1 MIYFIVDFRNMY
13 RLMFSILLF
22 AGAVQVQ
29 VQRTADTFHL
39 YFDLNVSSMNKNTEH
54 KIDILIFND
63 KILDGAAIKL
73 IGYADY
79 LGSEAYNKNLSMER
93 ARNVRNYLVK
103 SGIKTSDIKLC
114 LGEGKIDRPE
124 MTDKEGY
131 PEDRRVDIV
140 VNNDVEH
147 PITSA
152 GKRHKPSEGSTANS
166 GSLSTNYKRS
176 RDSVPDSHEL
186 GSVQAG
192 QIFTLRNVYFYYGR
206 HVIKPESYTVLQKLL
221 KALKDN
227 PTVRISIE
235 GHVCCIQPGIPD
247 ALDVDTDEPV
257 LSYNRAKA
265 IYQYLVDKGINA
277 DRLEYRG
284 FGKSRPIVPFE
295 QTEEDAEMNRRVEV
309 RVLSK

>member
-1 MIYFIVDFRNMY
+1 MY
-13 RLMFSILLF
+13 RLMLSILLLLGVWQ
-22 AGAVQVQ
+22 ARA
-29 VQRTADTFHL
+29 QRATDTFHL
-39 YFDLNVSSMNKNTEH
+39 YFDLNVSLMNKNAEH
-54 KIDILIFND
+54 KVDLLIFND
-63 KILDGAAIKL
+63 KILDGAAIKV
-73 IGYADY
+73 IGYADF
-79 LGSEAYNKNLSMER
+79 LGTEGYNKNLSLER
-93 ARNVRNYLVK
+93 AKNVKTYLVK

-114 LGEGKIDRPE
+114 LGEGKINRPD
-124 MTDKEGY
+124 MTDKDGY

-147 PITSA
+147 PIVAT
-152 GKRHKPSEGSTANS
+152 GKHHLPNGGAKPPVGPATQHA
-166 GSLSTNYKRS
+166 
-176 RDSVPDSHEL
+176 RDSVPDSRDL
-186 GSVQAG
+186 ASVPAG
-192 QIFTLRNVYFYYGR
+192 QIFTLRNVYFYPGR
-206 HVIKPESYTVLQKLL
+206 HVIKPGSYAILEKLS

-284 FGKSRPIVPFE
+284 FGKSHPIVPFE